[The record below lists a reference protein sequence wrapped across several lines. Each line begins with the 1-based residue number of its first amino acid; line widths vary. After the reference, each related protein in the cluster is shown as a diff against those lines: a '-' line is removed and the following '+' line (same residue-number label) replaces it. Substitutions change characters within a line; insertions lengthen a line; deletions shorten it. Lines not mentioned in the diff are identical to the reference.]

1 MRARSPYRLLGPLL
15 CALALAGCAH
25 ENPHLIAQDRADE
38 LAATVD
44 EVAQLVAD
52 NDCAGARKTVAQAE
66 RQVAELPASTSRRLR
81 RNLLAWLNH
90 LDERV
95 RADCKKAK
103 QSPTPTPTTTETP
116 TTTPTPTTT
125 FNEPPAAT
133 PTKTPAATPT
143 RTRTATPTKTPAATF
158 TEPPTPT
165 ATPTKTAAA
174 TFTEP
179 PRPPRRR

>member
-1 MRARSPYRLLGPLL
+1 MRARSRHCLLGPLL

-25 ENPHLIAQDRADE
+25 ENPQLIAQDRAE
-38 LAATVD
+38 KLTATVD

-52 NDCAGARKTVAQAE
+52 HDCAGARKAVAHAE
-66 RQVAELPASTSRRLR
+66 RQVAELPASTSQRLR
-81 RNLLAWLNH
+81 RNLRAWLNH

-95 RADCKKAK
+95 RADCAKAK
-103 QSPTPTPTTTETP
+103 QRPTPTPTTTEPP

-125 FNEPPAAT
+125 VSEPPAAT
-133 PTKTPAATPT
+133 ATSTPAATPT

-165 ATPTKTAAA
+165 AT
-174 TFTEP
+174 
-179 PRPPRRR
+179 RR